1 MVPLFKTIIRPLL
14 ENAAPVWQ
22 PYMRKHIN
30 LIESVQRHYTRCIIG
45 MSELD
50 YEKRMRV
57 LDLPSLEYR
66 RMRGDMIEVY
76 KITHGL
82 HDPLTTKSLVTY
94 NNSSTRS
101 NNFKLNKPRVN
112 TKQFQKF
119 FTNRI
124 INVWN
129 NLPQVTVNANSLNC
143 FKNYIDNNFRDYIYS
158 INFSN

>member
-1 MVPLFKTIIRPLL
+1 MLNLQGSSQVLSIIRTITFKSRDIMVPLFKTIIRPLL

-101 NNFKLNKPRVN
+101 NNFKLNKPRL
-112 TKQFQKF
+112 T
-119 FTNRI
+119 
-124 INVWN
+124 
-129 NLPQVTVNANSLNC
+129 LNSS
-143 FKNYIDNNFRDYIYS
+143 KNFLLTE
-158 INFSN
+158 

>member
-1 MVPLFKTIIRPLL
+1 
-14 ENAAPVWQ
+14 
-22 PYMRKHIN
+22 MRKHIN

-82 HDPLTTKSLVTY
+82 HDPLTTKSLVT
-94 NNSSTRS
+94 
-101 NNFKLNKPRVN
+101 
-112 TKQFQKF
+112 
-119 FTNRI
+119 
-124 INVWN
+124 
-129 NLPQVTVNANSLNC
+129 
-143 FKNYIDNNFRDYIYS
+143 
-158 INFSN
+158 

>member
-112 TKQFQKF
+112 TKQFHF
-119 FTNRI
+119 F
-124 INVWN
+124 
-129 NLPQVTVNANSLNC
+129 
-143 FKNYIDNNFRDYIYS
+143 
-158 INFSN
+158 